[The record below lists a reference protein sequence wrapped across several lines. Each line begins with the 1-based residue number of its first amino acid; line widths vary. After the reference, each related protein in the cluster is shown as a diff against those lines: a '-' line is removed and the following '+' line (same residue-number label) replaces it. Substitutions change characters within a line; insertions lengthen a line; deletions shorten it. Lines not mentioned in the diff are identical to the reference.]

1 MRRNWEIRRVVIAA
15 VVLTGVMQ
23 AGQPSLATLTLPG
36 LVQAAEEWPATAPNL
51 PNATWASELAGDS
64 LQSEQ
69 SALRVAS
76 RAGLRESDLAAS
88 PPLEAQSS
96 SETSWRGTAGQ
107 EAYMRAAPSR
117 SAARV
122 GTLAAGQ
129 SVEVVRWVSGDQVE
143 PDNSTWAD
151 LGGRYVFSTLL
162 RSQPL
167 GGPPPPTAAPR
178 RGRWI
183 DVNLTLQAATA
194 YEGAGPVRSV
204 RISTGRPGWETPR
217 GLFTV
222 QRRVENETMDGT
234 TLLGQGPRGEG
245 ASYKVEHV
253 RWTQYFTPDGS
264 AIHENYWRN
273 PATFGMPGSH
283 GCIGMASADAAW
295 FWDFAQIGT
304 PLVIH

>member
-1 MRRNWEIRRVVIAA
+1 MRRNWAIRRVVIAA

-36 LVQAAEEWPATAPNL
+36 LVQAAEQWPATAPNL
-51 PNATWASELAGDS
+51 PNVTWASELTGDS

-96 SETSWRGTAGQ
+96 CETSWRGTAGQ
-107 EAYMRAAPSR
+107 EAYMRAAPS
-117 SAARV
+117 
-122 GTLAAGQ
+122 
-129 SVEVVRWVSGDQVE
+129 
-143 PDNSTWAD
+143 
-151 LGGRYVFSTLL
+151 
-162 RSQPL
+162 
-167 GGPPPPTAAPR
+167 
-178 RGRWI
+178 RWI

-234 TLLGQGPRGEG
+234 TLLGQDPRGEG